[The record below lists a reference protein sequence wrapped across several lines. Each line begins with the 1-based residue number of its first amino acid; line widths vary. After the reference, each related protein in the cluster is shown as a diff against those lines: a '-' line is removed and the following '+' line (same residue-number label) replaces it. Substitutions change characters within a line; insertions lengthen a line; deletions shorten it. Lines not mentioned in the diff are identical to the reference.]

1 MITIQEL
8 HAYKNLSD
16 KGLVP
21 KLICP
26 IDVLHEDILPWQDK
40 DDNVMLWCIFCNSKV
55 HLGSERISYIKMLLH
70 Q

>member
-21 KLICP
+21 KLVCP
-26 IDVLHEDILPWQDK
+26 VDVLHEEIFPWQDE
-40 DDNVMLWCIFCNSKV
+40 DENVMLWCIFCNAKV
-55 HLGSERISYIKMLLH
+55 YLGSERINYIKTLLH
-70 Q
+70 P

>member
-21 KLICP
+21 KLVCP
-26 IDVLHEDILPWQDK
+26 VDVLHEEIFPWQDE
-40 DDNVMLWCIFCNSKV
+40 DENVMLWCIFCNAKV
-55 HLGSERISYIKMLLH
+55 HLGSERINYIKTLLH
-70 Q
+70 P